1 MRNIKKISIKNC
13 PYYIFNDMINIKNFD
28 PNLLSTGKISLKNI
42 YAVIYNTNYITI
54 LTMKILIVKILS
66 VLFLIM

>member
-28 PNLLSTGKISLKNI
+28 LNLLSTGKISLKNI